1 MAKQLDITGLSRRD
15 SLAEGILSEGFK
27 NINEFCKD
35 KGFDYAAIYR
45 YIHNNIRISDKVARK
60 LESALNKPEGYLD
73 QKIPSIA
80 TVEIPVIGTVLNK
93 SSLSESL
100 ANTSTYGGI
109 DRSTLQNFGWES
121 QNLFIVII
129 NDNSM
134 EPIIKDKAEVIID
147 KSKTEIENN
156 KFYAIRVD
164 STILIRKILKS
175 PLKKTISL
183 IPENQNDF
191 PSEEVDIKDSRCEV
205 LGKVVY
211 LKVAL

>member
-1 MAKQLDITGLSRRD
+1 MKQLDVTGISRRD
-15 SLAEGILSEGFK
+15 LLGVGIIEAGFK
-27 NINEFCKD
+27 NINEFCKN

-45 YIHNNIRISDKVARK
+45 YLHNNIRISDKVARK
-60 LESALNKPEGYLD
+60 LELALNKPEGYLD

-80 TVEIPVIGTVLNK
+80 TVEIPVIGTILNK
-93 SSLSESL
+93 LSLSEVL
-100 ANTSTYGGI
+100 ANTSNYSGI

-134 EPIIKDKAEVIID
+134 EPIIKDRAEVIID

-156 KFYAIRVD
+156 KFYAIRID

-175 PLKKTISL
+175 PLKKTINL

-191 PSEEVDIKDSRCEV
+191 PSDEINIEDNRCEV